1 MAGGTLT
8 IPYQAK
14 QFVVRPLR
22 FHDERDFSL
31 VCTFV

>member
-1 MAGGTLT
+1 MPDGTLT

-14 QFVVRPLR
+14 QFVVRLLK
-22 FHDERDFSL
+22 FHDERIFSL